1 MNCSLSYLKLKIV
14 LAGNLPKHI
23 WAGLDRVR
31 GNALHRV
38 KASVFTMFT
47 HVLYIWTWA
56 IGSVF
61 LSYKGMIGI
70 LKFSGG
76 MVVEM
81 LVGKRDCV
89 SDKTSRIGSG
99 MLYLANN
106 RSIWA

>member
-1 MNCSLSYLKLKIV
+1 MNCSLSYLKLEIIP
-14 LAGNLPKHI
+14 AGNLPNHI

-38 KASVFTMFT
+38 EASVFTMFI

-56 IGSVF
+56 TGSIF

-81 LVGKRDCV
+81 LVRKGDCV
-89 SDKTSRIGSG
+89 SDKTS
-99 MLYLANN
+99 
-106 RSIWA
+106 